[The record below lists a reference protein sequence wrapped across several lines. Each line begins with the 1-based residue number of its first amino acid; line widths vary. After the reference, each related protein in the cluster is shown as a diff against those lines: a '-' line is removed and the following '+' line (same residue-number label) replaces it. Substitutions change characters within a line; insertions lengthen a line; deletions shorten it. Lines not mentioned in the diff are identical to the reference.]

1 MPDTVAPIRRP
12 LRALGPKRNPK
23 IIGVSV
29 ATMAIPA
36 LKYLWISLFAFLIEE
51 SSNAEKAYGNIAP
64 RSIPENSIGSII
76 LTVNKLFFTINAPI
90 IEIDIMQYELMVT
103 PLTNESAPTL

>member
-36 LKYLWISLFAFLIEE
+36 LKYLLI
-51 SSNAEKAYGNIAP
+51 
-64 RSIPENSIGSII
+64 
-76 LTVNKLFFTINAPI
+76 
-90 IEIDIMQYELMVT
+90 
-103 PLTNESAPTL
+103 